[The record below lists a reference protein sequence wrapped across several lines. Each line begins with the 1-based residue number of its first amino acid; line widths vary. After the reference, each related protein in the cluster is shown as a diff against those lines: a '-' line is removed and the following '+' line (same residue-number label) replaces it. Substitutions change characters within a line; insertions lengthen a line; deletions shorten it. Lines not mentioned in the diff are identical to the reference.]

1 MSHPKGNPMSIN
13 QSPYE
18 STYETIIGLEVH
30 VQLNTKT
37 KIFCSCA
44 TSFGEQPNKNV
55 CPVCLGLPGALPVLN
70 REALKKAISFGTAIN
85 ASINQNSIF
94 ARKNYFYPD
103 LPKAYQISQF
113 DIPIVGKGEIQIEL
127 EGYTKSIGVTRAHLE
142 EDAGKNIHEE
152 TYSKVDLNR
161 ACTPLL
167 EIVSEPDM
175 RSSDEAIAYLKKLHS
190 IVRFLGIS
198 DANMQEGSF
207 RCDANVSI
215 RPKGDSKLYTRVEI
229 KNLNSFKFI
238 QKAIEY
244 EVQRQKQAWED
255 GVHHTEIVQETRLFD
270 THKGITRSMRGKEG
284 AADYRYFP
292 DPDLLP
298 VYIDESLMKEGQA
311 IPELPDEKR
320 ERYVKDLGIKP
331 YDAGVLTSNLE
342 LALYFEAMLESKANA
357 KGAVTWLTTELLGR
371 LKGENTLQ
379 TCGIDALTLATL
391 VKRIDEGKI
400 SGKSAKQILD
410 VLVEQSGG
418 DVDSLI
424 ESMGLAQ
431 LNDDSAL
438 IEVIDSVLNANPD
451 KVAEYKSGKDKLFG
465 FFIGQVMK
473 NSKGANPARVNE
485 LMRERLQ

>member
-1 MSHPKGNPMSIN
+1 MSAF
-13 QSPYE
+13 
-18 STYETIIGLEVH
+18 ETIIGLEVH

-44 TSFGEQPNKNV
+44 TSFGAEPNTNV
-55 CPVCLGLPGALPVLN
+55 CPTCLGLPGALPVLN
-70 REALKKAISFGTAIN
+70 REVVKKAISFGTAIN
-85 ASINQNSIF
+85 AQINQNSVF

-113 DIPIVGKGEIQIEL
+113 EIPIVGRGNIEIEVNGEKK
-127 EGYTKSIGVTRAHLE
+127 TIGVTRAHME
-142 EDAGKNIHEE
+142 EDAGKNIHEG
-152 TYSKVDLNR
+152 THSKVDLNR

-190 IVRFLGIS
+190 IVRFLDIS

-215 RPKGDSKLYTRVEI
+215 RPSGDSKLYTRVEI

-244 EVQRQKQAWED
+244 EVERQIEAWED
-255 GVHHTEIVQETRLFD
+255 GKYESEVVQETRLFD
-270 THKGITRSMRGKEG
+270 TAKGVTRSMRGKEE

-298 VYIDESLMKEGQA
+298 VYIDESLMNEGRA
-311 IPELPDEKR
+311 IPEMPDEKR
-320 ERYVKDLGIKP
+320 ERYVREFGIKP
-331 YDAGVLTSNLE
+331 SDAGVLTSELE
-342 LALYFEAMLESKANA
+342 MARYFESMLDSGASA

-379 TCGIDALTLATL
+379 SCGVDSMTLATL

-400 SGKSAKQILD
+400 SGKSAKEILD
-410 VLVEQSGG
+410 VLVEQRGG

-424 ESMGLAQ
+424 DSMGLAQ
-431 LNDDSAL
+431 VNDDGAILSA
-438 IEVIDSVLNANPD
+438 IESVLAANAD

-465 FFIGQVMK
+465 FFVGQVMK
-473 NSKGANPARVNE
+473 ASKGANPTRVNE
-485 LMRERLQ
+485 LLKEKLQ